1 MILDLL
7 AILIGLILIALTLNM
22 SVNVLA
28 FPRLRQKGP
37 AALAQE
43 AAQTTALI
51 PARNEARAIGD
62 TVRGLLAQQPP
73 IGRVLVLDDGSTDG
87 TAAAARA
94 AADGDPRLFI
104 LSGSPL
110 PAGWLGKNWA
120 CHQLCQA
127 AGDDARALLFT
138 DADVLWRPGALAAV
152 LSEHTRSGADLTTV
166 WPTQQTETWGE
177 RLVVP
182 LMALAIF
189 AYLPVLGVHHT
200 RFASLAAAN
209 GQCLL
214 FNRDAYAAIGGHA
227 GVQADIVED
236 VAFAR
241 RIKQAGRHLRMADGA
256 GLVGCRMYRSWPE
269 VRDGFAKNILAGHG
283 GPLQLAASTVF
294 HLGVFVLPWLMAVV
308 TGAPGWLGLGVLGL
322 GLRALSAAA
331 TRQRLR
337 DAVFMPVSV
346 LAMTM
351 IAARAL
357 AWHVSGGPR
366 WKGRSPESAPQSPV
380 TTHR

>member
-1 MILDLL
+1 
-7 AILIGLILIALTLNM
+7 
-22 SVNVLA
+22 
-28 FPRLRQKGP
+28 
-37 AALAQE
+37 
-43 AAQTTALI
+43 
-51 PARNEARAIGD
+51 
-62 TVRGLLAQQPP
+62 
-73 IGRVLVLDDGSTDG
+73 
-87 TAAAARA
+87 
-94 AADGDPRLFI
+94 
-104 LSGSPL
+104 
-110 PAGWLGKNWA
+110 
-120 CHQLCQA
+120 
-127 AGDDARALLFT
+127 LFT

-152 LSEHTRSGADLTTV
+152 LAEHSRSGADLTTV

-227 GVQADIVED
+227 GLRADIVED

-241 RIKQAGRHLRMADGA
+241 RIKQAGQRLRMADGA
-256 GLVGCRMYRSWPE
+256 GLIGCRMYRSWPE

-283 GPLQLAASTVF
+283 GPLPLAASTVF
-294 HLGVFVLPWLMAVV
+294 HLGVFVLPWLMTLV
-308 TGAPGWLGLGVLGL
+308 TGAPGWLSLGVLGL

-331 TRQRLR
+331 TCQRLR
-337 DAVFMPVSV
+337 DAVFLPVSV
-346 LAMTM
+346 LAMTV

-366 WKGRSPESAPQSPV
+366 WKGRGPESASHAPI
-380 TTHR
+380 TTPLS

>member
-1 MILDLL
+1 MIHDLL
-7 AILIGLILIALTLNM
+7 ALAIGLILIALTLTM
-22 SVNVLA
+22 SVNVLV
-28 FPRLRQKGP
+28 FPRLRQSRSE
-37 AALAQE
+37 ALAQE
-43 AAQTTALI
+43 AAHTAALI

-87 TAAAARA
+87 TAAVARA
-94 AADGDPRLFI
+94 AADGDPRLTI
-104 LSGSPL
+104 LHGSPL
-110 PAGWLGKNWA
+110 PTGWLGKNWA
-120 CHQLCQA
+120 CHQLSQA
-127 AGDDARALLFT
+127 AGEGARTLLYT

-152 LSEHTRSGADLTTV
+152 LAEHTRSGTDLTTV

-214 FNRDAYAAIGGHA
+214 FNREAYAAISGHA
-227 GVQADIVED
+227 GVRADIVED

-241 RIKQAGRHLRMADGA
+241 RIKLAGRRLRMADGA
-256 GLVGCRMYRSWPE
+256 GLVVCRMYRSWSE

-283 GPLQLAASTVF
+283 GTVQLAASTVF

-308 TGAPGWLGLGVLGL
+308 TGAPGWLSLSALGL

-331 TRQRLR
+331 TGQRLR
-337 DAVFMPVSV
+337 DAVFMPISA
-346 LAMTM
+346 LAMTV

-366 WKGRSPESAPQSPV
+366 WKGRGPESASHSPIA
-380 TTHR
+380 THR